1 MMTILVNGN
10 AHDIEEEQTLE
21 DLLARLEISK
31 EMKGIAV
38 ALNSDVIPKKMW
50 ADVKVQSSD
59 RIEII
64 RAVQGG

>member
-1 MMTILVNGN
+1 VMTILVNGN
-10 AHDIEEEQTLE
+10 THDIEEERTLE
-21 DLLARLEISK
+21 ELLLEFEISK

-38 ALNSDVIPKKMW
+38 ALNDDVIPKKMW
-50 ADVKVQSSD
+50 SDTKVQSSD